1 MNNQK
6 TQYKIIQTK
15 TLDEIEKETIALIEQ
30 GWQPAGPV
38 TEIKSAKS
46 SDNHFYHEMVRF
58 VVNTEEQQKMELQI
72 AAAKKAF
79 TDKINNMDQKV
90 KDLLDLNDIQLM
102 FVDGKLYTQQNGKV
116 SEGIDPQD
124 VLKKLK
130 SSDHYP
136 IDMPD
141 DTVLNAIESII

>member
-6 TQYKIIQTK
+6 TQYKIIQAK
-15 TLDEIEKETIALIEQ
+15 TLEEIEKETIALVEQ

-38 TEIKSAKS
+38 TEIKSTKATA
-46 SDNHFYHEMVRF
+46 NRFYHEMVRF
-58 VVNTEEQQKMELQI
+58 VVNTEEQQKLELQI
-72 AAAKKAF
+72 ATARKHF
-79 TDKINNMDQKV
+79 VDKMNNMDPKV
-90 KDLLDLNDIQLM
+90 RDLLDLNDIQLM
-102 FVDGKLYTQQNGKV
+102 FVDGKLYTQHNGKV
-116 SEGIDPQD
+116 SEGISPQD